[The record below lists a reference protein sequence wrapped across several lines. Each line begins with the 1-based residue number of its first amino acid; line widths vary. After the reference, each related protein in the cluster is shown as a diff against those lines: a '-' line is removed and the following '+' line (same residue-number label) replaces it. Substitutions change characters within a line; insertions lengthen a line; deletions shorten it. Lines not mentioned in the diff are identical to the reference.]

1 MLLENCITYCS
12 LSVIYDISYRG
23 SREEAAEGLI
33 IISRQLYSFPL
44 MSFYIALSLFFFYL
58 FIFV

>member
-12 LSVIYDISYRG
+12 LSIIYDISNRG
-23 SREEAAEGLI
+23 SREEAAEDLI

-44 MSFYIALSLFFFYL
+44 MSFYIALSLFYLL